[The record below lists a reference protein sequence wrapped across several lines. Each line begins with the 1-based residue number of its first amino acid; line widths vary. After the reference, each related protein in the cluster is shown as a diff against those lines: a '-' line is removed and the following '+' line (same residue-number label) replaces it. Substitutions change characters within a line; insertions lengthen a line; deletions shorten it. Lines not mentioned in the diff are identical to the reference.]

1 MTIAKKVTGLIGARA
16 YLPEGPY
23 GAAGQF
29 PFPAFAPGD
38 VAEGELGAEFEF
50 VLLNTTAALTL
61 NQGDCIV
68 YDNSGYG
75 IQSLTGA
82 GAHPFGASV
91 GFFFLGGRV
100 ADLSGLVSPGNI
112 WSYTFPIAGT
122 YGIWVQ
128 RAGKGLVNCATINA
142 QTKPLNTTAVAG
154 QLNAPT
160 TPLAGSMG
168 MSPLFTC
175 PTSWTVTGNVT
186 SGSSVITNLA
196 WTKTP
201 GITKGQTISGTGI
214 PAGSYVVDY
223 NGSTVTFGNLAG
235 TAATATN
242 TGVTV
247 TLNNASTTVTTTNGS
262 PVLTNVTSIAGLYP
276 NQTLTGTGIVGT
288 IASITGNA
296 APYSIT
302 MSGNSTATA
311 NNITAVPSVYVEAF
325 IQWPCV
331 TSQN

>member
-1 MTIAKKVTGLIGARA
+1 MTIAKKATGLIGQRA
-16 YLPEGPY
+16 WAPEGPF
-23 GAAGQF
+23 GTAGNF
-29 PFPAFAPGD
+29 PMPSFAPGE
-38 VAEGELGAEFEF
+38 VAEGELGAEYEY
-50 VLLNTTAALTL
+50 VLLPVTAAITL

-75 IQSLTGA
+75 VQSLTGA

-91 GFFFLGGRV
+91 GFVFYGGRV
-100 ADLSGLVSPGNI
+100 AEETIPVAGNI
-112 WSYTFPIAGT
+112 WSYTYQPGI

-128 RAGKGLVNCATINA
+128 RAGKGLVNCLTINA

-168 MSPLFTC
+168 MSPVFTC
-175 PTSWTVTGNVT
+175 PLTWTFTGTVT
-186 SGSSVITNLA
+186 SGSSVITAVA

-201 GITKGQTISGTGI
+201 GITKGQTITGTGI
-214 PAGSYVVDY
+214 PAGSYVVDFV
-223 NGSTVTFGNLAG
+223 GSTVTFSNLTG
-235 TAATATN
+235 TNATATN

-247 TLNNASTTVTTTNGS
+247 TVANNLTTLTTTNLS

-288 IASITGNA
+288 IVSITGNS
-296 APYSIT
+296 APYTIT

-325 IQWPCV
+325 IYWPAIS
-331 TSQN
+331 SQN